1 MRVLAATVGI
11 TVLTGLLF
19 GMVPALHISRRTGGP
34 PTPRGASSGR
44 DERRVQSA
52 LTVWQVG
59 FALVL
64 LVGAGLM
71 VRTLMRLHDVDPGFQ
86 ARGILAVDVTLSD
99 ARYPKNEDAARF
111 YRSVVETVAALP
123 GVQRTALVSDPP
135 LFGGAGHFSNGFQYR
150 RRACQAAR

>member
-1 MRVLAATVGI
+1 
-11 TVLTGLLF
+11 
-19 GMVPALHISRRTGGP
+19 MVPALHISRQAGG
-34 PTPRGASSGR
+34 TLTTRGASSGR

-86 ARGILAVDVTLSD
+86 ARGILAVDLTLSE
-99 ARYPKNEDAARF
+99 ARYPKSEDAARF
-111 YRSVVETVAALP
+111 YRSVVEAVAALP
-123 GVQRTALVSDPP
+123 GAQR
-135 LFGGAGHFSNGFQYR
+135 
-150 RRACQAAR
+150 AAW